1 MPETRGEGLLQA
13 TVFLRR
19 AAELERQ
26 KRQRRHKAGVFMDK
40 QQALQ
45 MIEPNNPA
53 PTKAS
58 ATTPMPIDR

>member
-1 MPETRGEGLLQA
+1 MPQPRGEGLLQA

-19 AAELERQ
+19 AAKLEKQ
-26 KRQRRHKAGVFMDK
+26 KRKRRHKAGVFMDK

-58 ATTPMPIDR
+58 ATTPIPMDR